1 MGAWGNEAEI
11 HLQEIWFTQ
20 ACGIPSRQNE
30 QSNLPTFLDH
40 SRKQHLLSSRQE
52 GLTACAEEPP
62 WCTAG
67 WGGCQHLLKGNIVFQ
82 HLESEPSEEIKSTDT
97 SPPSGEQRSTAI
109 ISKRVWNTEMTF
121 CFVWNLERQ
130 SASFSKP
137 GGRSKIFLK
146 NGTNISCKRTL
157 PYSFKQREMW
167 RAPSLTPIIHITKKK
182 KIFFSP
188 LLMSYL
194 LCTCLP
200 LLIPQLLNNL
210 KSRIKNHDEC
220 HTQKQ
225 FMAIF
230 NFPFGFL
237 SPWDSFCS
245 YFQGFLPSNHR

>member
-1 MGAWGNEAEI
+1 MLSTIYFIAYSKLYGALFPCYLPVYSVEDTQTKRTGASEKVPASWQGNVLVVVWEMGAWGNEAEI

-182 KIFFSP
+182 RFFSV
-188 LLMSYL
+188 
-194 LCTCLP
+194 LC
-200 LLIPQLLNNL
+200 
-210 KSRIKNHDEC
+210 
-220 HTQKQ
+220 
-225 FMAIF
+225 
-230 NFPFGFL
+230 
-237 SPWDSFCS
+237 
-245 YFQGFLPSNHR
+245 